1 MAKKQDQDNVKYTL
15 PKEVHTKLV
24 DGYNSL
30 KAEIVRSYDQS
41 KIYARELNDALKA
54 MKVGDQQL
62 KQASSMMGR
71 VRQQSL
77 IYAKELQLAHQQIER
92 SSLNTL
98 GVLAEALDARDH
110 YTSGHSSRVTESSV
124 QIAKTMNLSHKE
136 VEIIRQAGLLHDI
149 GKIGIRDGVLLK
161 PGKLTEEEYDL
172 IKQHPIKGYKMLKG
186 LSFLENA
193 LDCILYHH
201 EQYNGS
207 GFPEGLR
214 AENIPIGARIIH
226 VADTVDAMTTE
237 RPYRKALGLDMAIAE
252 LKKFKG
258 ILFDSAVVNAFL
270 INCKAS

>member
-1 MAKKQDQDNVKYTL
+1 MAKKQDNVKYTF
-15 PKEVHTKLV
+15 PKEVQTKLV
-24 DGYNSL
+24 DGYNNL

-54 MKVGDQQL
+54 MKVSDQQL

-237 RPYRKALGLDMAIAE
+237 RPYRKALGLDMAIEE
-252 LKKFKG
+252 LKKFRG

-270 INCKAS
+270 INSKAS